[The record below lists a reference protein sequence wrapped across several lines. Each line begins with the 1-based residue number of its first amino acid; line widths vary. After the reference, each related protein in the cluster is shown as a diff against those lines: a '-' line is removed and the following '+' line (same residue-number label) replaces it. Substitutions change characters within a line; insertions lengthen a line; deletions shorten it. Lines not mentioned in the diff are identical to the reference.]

1 MTTSLPEELHLEI
14 LKRLLPS
21 PQVLARASA
30 VCKEWHRVVNDPGFL
45 HELYLARCGAPVTL
59 GFFHNFDDLPR
70 RFVHVNAAG
79 PVRFAFDSIDHKRNW
94 QFLDCRH
101 GRVLLHDHYLY
112 RFLVWQPMTGDHHF
126 VPNEGSF
133 SISGRRTGAAL
144 ICECAADG
152 GGDDRCTPCN
162 SSHFRLAVVSNHMR
176 TDCLH
181 ASVFSSVT
189 GQWTALAEL
198 PPTNQ
203 IRLEPCVIIG
213 KTLYQPLFDYLVL
226 AFDTDHRTL
235 TTFERPDFGHVR
247 LLKADDG
254 VLGLTRVLGFT
265 LRVWVRDADAWMTR
279 KTVDLSEILP
289 SLSTPSQN
297 TDPWFTLMPPVKII
311 GVADGGHDLFLL
323 TAIGIFLFCVNS
335 METKKVHEAT
345 HNMKTVYPYGAFY
358 LPPTARIPT

>member
-30 VCKEWHRVVNDPGFL
+30 VCKEWHRVVNDPVFL
-45 HELYLARCGAPVTL
+45 HELYRARRGAPVTL
-59 GFFHNFDDLPR
+59 GFFHNFDDLAR
-70 RFVHVNAAG
+70 RFVHVDEAG
-79 PVRFAFDSIDHKRNW
+79 PARFTFDYVDHKMRKW
-94 QFLDCRH
+94 KFLDCCH
-101 GRVLLHDHYLY
+101 GRVLLHDELWY
-112 RFLVWQPMTGDHHF
+112 RFLVWQPMTGDHHL
-126 VPNEGSF
+126 VSNAGSF
-133 SISGRRTGAAL
+133 NRRHSGAAL
-144 ICECAADG
+144 ICECARDG

-162 SSHFRLAVVSNHMR
+162 SSHFRLAVVSNDMV

-189 GQWTALAEL
+189 GKWTASAAEL

-203 IRLEPCVIIG
+203 IRPEPCVIVG

-235 TTFERPDFGHVR
+235 TTFERPNFGHVR
-247 LLKADDG
+247 LFKSEDG
-254 VLGLTRVLGFT
+254 VLGLAGVLGFM
-265 LRVWVRDADAWMTR
+265 LSVWVRDADTWVTR
-279 KTVDLSEILP
+279 KTVDLSQILP
-289 SLSTPSQN
+289 IQAMQSQN
-297 TDPWFTLMPPVKII
+297 RNPWFTFMPVKII

-323 TAIGIFLFCVNS
+323 TEVGIFLFCVDS
-335 METKKVHEAT
+335 MELKKVHQAT

-358 LPPTARIPT
+358 RPPTARTST